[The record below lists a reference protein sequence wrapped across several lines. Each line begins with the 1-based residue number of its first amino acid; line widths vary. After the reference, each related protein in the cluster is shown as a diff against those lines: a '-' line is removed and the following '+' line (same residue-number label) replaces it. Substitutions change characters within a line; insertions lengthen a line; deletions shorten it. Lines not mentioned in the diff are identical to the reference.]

1 MQNPEL
7 TKDAKVLLGRLYN
20 AYRARRDSGSESRL
34 TTFDNVFETFMPE
47 VSVTAATE
55 AFRSLAAAGFVR
67 NYYESDEIATSTLLP
82 RGIAYVEN
90 STSQTIK
97 DVVSTVQTIKDV
109 VNTLSQ
115 L

>member
-20 AYRARRDSGSESRL
+20 AYRARRDAGSDLPL
-34 TTFDNVFETFMPE
+34 TIFDNVCETFRPE
-47 VSVTAATE
+47 VSVAAATE
-55 AFRSLAAAGFVR
+55 AFKSLAAAGFVR
-67 NYYESDEIATSTLLP
+67 NYYESDGIATSILLP

-90 STSQTIK
+90 
-97 DVVSTVQTIKDV
+97 STVQTIKDV

-115 L
+115 LR